1 MIALGICLALM
12 LGLSL
17 LMAAWWWIMA
27 VPFVYFLWRGRKV
40 GISAGV
46 GAGSAGILWLGS
58 CLWMWIMGGADLI
71 APRVAQALGA
81 DSPVFLLVLAV
92 ALASLAGGVAGAAGA
107 SIRIAAVERTS

>member
-17 LMAAWWWIMA
+17 MMAAWWWIMV
-27 VPFVYFLWRGRKV
+27 VPFVYFLWKGREV

-71 APRVAQALGA
+71 APRVAQAVGA
-81 DSPVFLLVLAV
+81 DSPVFLLVLTV
-92 ALASLAGGVAGAAGA
+92 ALATVAGGVAGAAGA
-107 SIRIAAVERTS
+107 SVRIAVADRSS